1 MFSQILGGAFAPISI
16 YIPLPLVRV
25 HGLAAVEPT
34 GVEGDNEEVVE
45 EVRGV
50 LAVLEAV
57 EVEVQQGANG
67 CAHASFTDVM

>member
-25 HGLAAVEPT
+25 HGLAAVEPA
-34 GVEGDNEEVVE
+34 GVEGDNE

-57 EVEVQQGANG
+57 EVEVGQQGANG